1 MKMRSLY
8 WKITIPLVLIT
19 AIGMAVSGVFI
30 INIARNAQLS
40 DLRSYLVNESRLL
53 ANSSMTYFADAGY
66 DALDILAKNT
76 GQQIGARITL
86 IALDGTVLGDSLEDP
101 TTMENHSTR
110 PEVIQALATGEGTST
125 RYSATLEED
134 MMYAA
139 VPVLNSGQAIGIAR
153 IALPLS
159 TVEATVGSATR
170 TIVLVLLVITFLI
183 VLLMFFITRRIT
195 APLREITRATEDIAR
210 GNLSQNVPE
219 RTNDELGKLG
229 RAFNTMSAQLSQTM
243 AFANA
248 EKTRLE
254 VVLANLADGI
264 IMTNAEGKVILANPA
279 AARLFKVQL
288 HETNGRSLIEIV
300 HDHEIHAVYKKCMTT
315 MQEAKAQVD
324 TGEHYLNVIAAPL
337 LSKQVEGAILL
348 IQDLTQLYT
357 LQTMRQEF
365 VANVSHELRTP
376 LAGIKAMV
384 ETLQDGALNDEA
396 VAGDFLERIN
406 KEVDKL
412 TQMVNE
418 LMELSRIESGVVK
431 LEPKAIDINLLLQ
444 EVVKRFMPQADR
456 QKVSLVTQLDSEL
469 SPVQADEQRLSAV
482 INNILHNAIK
492 FTPEGGKITITSKA
506 GKDSAIVSIADTG
519 IGISKSDLPHVFER
533 FYKVDR
539 ARAQSGT
546 GLGLAIAKHI
556 IQAHGGDIRVE
567 SEAGKGSVFSFSLPL
582 KAQL

>member
-1 MKMRSLY
+1 MRSLY

-30 INIARNAQLS
+30 INTARNAQLS

-53 ANSSMTYFADAGY
+53 ADASKPYFADAG
-66 DALDILAKNT
+66 DDTLDVLAKNT
-76 GQQIGARITL
+76 GQQINARVTL

-101 TTMENHSTR
+101 STMENHSTR

-125 RYSATLEED
+125 RYSTTLEED

-139 VPVLNSGQAIGIAR
+139 VPVLNGGQAIGIAR

-229 RAFNTMSAQLSQTM
+229 RAFNTMSAQLSQTT

-264 IMTNAEGKVILANPA
+264 IMTNAEGKVILATPA

-288 HETNGRSLIEIV
+288 HETNGRSLIELV
-300 HDHEIHAVYKKCMTT
+300 HDHEIHV
-315 MQEAKAQVD
+315 
-324 TGEHYLNVIAAPL
+324 
-337 LSKQVEGAILL
+337 
-348 IQDLTQLYT
+348 
-357 LQTMRQEF
+357 
-365 VANVSHELRTP
+365 
-376 LAGIKAMV
+376 
-384 ETLQDGALNDEA
+384 
-396 VAGDFLERIN
+396 
-406 KEVDKL
+406 
-412 TQMVNE
+412 
-418 LMELSRIESGVVK
+418 
-431 LEPKAIDINLLLQ
+431 
-444 EVVKRFMPQADR
+444 
-456 QKVSLVTQLDSEL
+456 
-469 SPVQADEQRLSAV
+469 
-482 INNILHNAIK
+482 
-492 FTPEGGKITITSKA
+492 
-506 GKDSAIVSIADTG
+506 
-519 IGISKSDLPHVFER
+519 
-533 FYKVDR
+533 
-539 ARAQSGT
+539 
-546 GLGLAIAKHI
+546 
-556 IQAHGGDIRVE
+556 
-567 SEAGKGSVFSFSLPL
+567 
-582 KAQL
+582 